1 MTYRNDHF
9 GHAHAGA
16 GYANTPARVPFVEL
30 VEPFMYVGEEV
41 VRFGSAAV
49 SATARVTGAFMRW
62 HNERSTIKALRGLDD
77 HRLDDIGVRRDEIS
91 TVARKLANG

>member
-49 SATARVTGAFMRW
+49 SATSRVAEAVMRW
-62 HNERSTIKALRGLDD
+62 RNERATVKALMELED
-77 HRLDDIGVRRDEIS
+77 HRLDDIGVRREEIS
-91 TVARKLANG
+91 AVARKLANG

>member
-1 MTYRNDHF
+1 MSYRNDHF

-16 GYANTPARVPFVEL
+16 GYANTPMRVPFVEL

-41 VRFGSAAV
+41 VRFGSAAA
-49 SATARVTGAFMRW
+49 SATSRVTAAFMRW
-62 HNERSTIKALRGLDD
+62 RNERATIKALRALED
-77 HRLDDIGVRRDEIS
+77 HRLEDIGVRREEIA